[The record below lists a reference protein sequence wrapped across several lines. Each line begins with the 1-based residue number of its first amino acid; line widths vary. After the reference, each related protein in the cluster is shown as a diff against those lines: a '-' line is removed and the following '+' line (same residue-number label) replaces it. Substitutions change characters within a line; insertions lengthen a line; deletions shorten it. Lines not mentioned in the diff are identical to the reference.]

1 MATDHIRYDVLTRD
15 ALRGVLRRVLADA
28 AEHGLPGEHHFYI
41 IFISNAEGVKLSP
54 RLLAQYPEE
63 MTIILQHQFW
73 DLVVTED
80 RFEVGLSFGGVPE
93 RLVVPFAAI
102 KSFVDP
108 SVHFQLEFPPS
119 DAEAET
125 PTANLPAVPAAS
137 ALPVPAPAAAAAES
151 KTEAK
156 DEGAK
161 PGEGAEVVRLDRFRK
176 K

>member
-15 ALRGVLRRVLADA
+15 ALRGVLRRVLTDA
-28 AEHGLPGEHHFYI
+28 AEHGLPGEHHFFI
-41 IFISNAEGVKLSP
+41 IFLSNADGVKLSP

-80 RFEVGLSFGGVPE
+80 RFEVGLSFGGIPE

-102 KSFVDP
+102 KSFLDP
-108 SVHFQLEFPPS
+108 SVQFGLQFEPS
-119 DAEAET
+119 DAAAET
-125 PTANLPAVPAAS
+125 PTGNLPAVPAAS
-137 ALPVPAPAAAAAES
+137 ALPVPAPAAADES